1 MECIYI
7 LNVKIN
13 NVTLEDVMIEIEENL
28 KNNKQTSIYTPN
40 TEFIMMCLKDNE
52 FLDLINKADI
62 VVPDGIGL
70 IYASRIKKI
79 PLKERIAG
87 YDLSVKLLELANKN
101 NLKLYMIGGKP
112 GVAEKASKRIG
123 EKYPNISMSGCNH
136 GYFKGTHIGMSGHEE
151 ELEIINDI
159 NKKSP
164 DILFVG
170 FGAKKQEKWIEYNR
184 HKINAKI
191 IIGNGGTIDGLAGN
205 VKRAPNIFIKL
216 GLEWFYRLIHEPKRI
231 KRQIVIPLFLFTI
244 IFGGKDVV
252 KKGGRNE

>member
-13 NVTLEDVMIEIEENL
+13 NITIDDVMIDIKKNL
-28 KNNKQTSIYTPN
+28 KNNNQTSIYTPN
-40 TEFIMMCLKDNE
+40 TEIVMTCQKDKE

-70 IYASRIKKI
+70 IYASKIKKI

-87 YDLSVKLLELANKN
+87 YDVSVKLLELANEN

-112 GVAEKASKRIG
+112 GVVEKAAKRISDI
-123 EKYPNISMSGCNH
+123 YPNIKICGYNH
-136 GYFKGTHIGMSGHEE
+136 GYFKGTHIDTPEHEE
-151 ELEIINDI
+151 EIKIINDI

-184 HKINAKI
+184 DKINAKI

-216 GLEWFYRLIHEPKRI
+216 GLEWFYRLIQEPKRI
-231 KRQIVIPLFLFTI
+231 KRQIVIPVFLFKI
-244 IFGGKDVV
+244 IFGDKNVV
-252 KKGGRNE
+252 KKGGKNE